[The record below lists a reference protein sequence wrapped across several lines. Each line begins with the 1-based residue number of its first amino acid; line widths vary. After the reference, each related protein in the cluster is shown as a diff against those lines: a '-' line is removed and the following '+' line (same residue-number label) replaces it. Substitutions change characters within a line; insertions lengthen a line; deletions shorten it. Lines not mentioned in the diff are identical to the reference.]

1 MKIKINEIY
10 FRGFIPMWNSG
21 SYFYGKKE
29 LCIRQILHLLLNTC
43 AYEFKGAEDYEK
55 QTWCN
60 IAAPQHWYLIRT
72 KN

>member
-1 MKIKINEIY
+1 MKIRINEIY
-10 FRGFIPMWNSG
+10 FRGFSPMWNSG

-55 QTWCN
+55 QT
-60 IAAPQHWYLIRT
+60 
-72 KN
+72 